1 MYYMCK
7 SEQEPNCKE
16 MLFLSADHTNVVD
29 CGPMRLNSVQPLSLH
44 IASEIFLAYRIPCD
58 NCAT

>member
-1 MYYMCK
+1 
-7 SEQEPNCKE
+7 

-44 IASEIFLAYRIPCD
+44 IASEFWPTESHVL
-58 NCAT
+58 TEQLE